1 MLSSELVVQE
11 QLDAYNARD
20 LERYLAVFSD
30 DIKIYK
36 PPVNTPSMMGKK
48 ALADFYA
55 TERFNRVNLHAEL
68 INRMVLGDKV
78 VDHEKVWG
86 VTDYPLEMV
95 AVYSVHNSL
104 INCIWFYMGS

>member
-1 MLSSELVVQE
+1 MLSSEAVVQE
-11 QLDAYNARD
+11 QLDAYNVRD

-36 PPVNTPSMMGKK
+36 PPATEPSMVGKK
-48 ALADFYA
+48 ALAAFYA

-78 VDHEKVWG
+78 VDHEKVLG
-86 VTDYPLEMV
+86 VTDHPLEMV
-95 AVYSVHNSL
+95 AVYSVHNGL
-104 INCIWFYMGS
+104 INCIWFYMKN